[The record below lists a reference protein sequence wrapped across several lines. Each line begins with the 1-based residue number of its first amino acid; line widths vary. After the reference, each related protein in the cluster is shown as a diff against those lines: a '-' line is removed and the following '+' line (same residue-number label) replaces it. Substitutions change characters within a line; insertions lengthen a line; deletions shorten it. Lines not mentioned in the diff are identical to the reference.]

1 MSHVQITQVVTTA
14 QFARRSIW
22 QAIPNRTPSMYA
34 GSTKVVKRMGI
45 YFTPEPSPIV
55 INPPGGSSALVVA
68 LVVVVAV
75 AAAA

>member
-1 MSHVQITQVVTTA
+1 MH
-14 QFARRSIW
+14 
-22 QAIPNRTPSMYA
+22 A
-34 GSTKVVKRMGI
+34 GSTKVVNRMGI

-75 AAAA
+75 AAA

>member
-14 QFARRSIW
+14 QFARRSIG

-45 YFTPEPSPIV
+45 FFTPEPSPIV
-55 INPPGGSSALVVA
+55 ALVVA